1 MGVAVRKRGPF
12 SMVYGPWL
20 DEWSR
25 ANLGRTQLLVMLK
38 LCERLEFDGHGH
50 AYAWYPRGELAS
62 ELGLTENAVRHVIKR
77 LVASGCLKVQNPGH
91 KGKATVYMVMPSI
104 PWRDRQRGA
113 VEDPPNPSK
122 GGHNDVCRGAVDGP
136 PLRHKDGG
144 GTADADRRPD
154 TGPANS
160 FWEAAVNAPDRD
172 EFERRHDEAERRRRA
187 GGLPE

>member
-1 MGVAVRKRGPF
+1 MAVRKRGPF

-20 DEWSR
+20 NEWSR

-38 LCERLEFDGHGH
+38 LCERLEFDDYGH

-62 ELGLTENAVRHVIKR
+62 ELGLTENAVRVTCQR
-77 LVASGCLKVQNPGH
+77 LKELGMLKVQNPGH
-91 KGKATVYMVMPSI
+91 KGRATVYMVMPSI
-104 PWRDRQRGA
+104 PWRDSQRVHA
-113 VEDPPNPSK
+113 DVPPNDSK
-122 GGHNDVCRGAVDGP
+122 GAHNDASRVHTDVH

-154 TGPANS
+154 IGPANS

-172 EFERRHDEAERRRRA
+172 EFERRHDEAERLRRA